1 MSTPPKGHVYWQ
13 CQRCTNCCRW
23 VGDVKVSAAEITAIA
38 GSLGMEEQ
46 AFVDGYTRLR
56 ADRLGLSIID
66 REDHSCIF
74 LEGGGCAINAVKPQQ
89 CRDFPN
95 KWNFPGWRQV
105 CEAVPVMV
113 GAGERY
119 ADGHL
124 VGAEAGEETVEDAGE
139 GD

>member
-38 GSLGMEEQ
+38 GYLGMEEQ

-74 LEGGGCAINAVKPQQ
+74 LEGGGCVINAVK
-89 CRDFPN
+89 FS
-95 KWNFPGWRQV
+95 GV
-105 CEAVPVMV
+105 EAGMRG
-113 GAGERY
+113 GAG
-119 ADGHL
+119 DGGGW
-124 VGAEAGEETVEDAGE
+124 GAVCGRAPGGR
-139 GD
+139 GCG